1 MPLPNVHKTSVVEE
15 GFHAGQIEETTDGC
29 GRGAR
34 GQARR
39 ALEGKPQGRLAP
51 DGGNDER
58 AAIAR
63 VRWHQPTRAAA
74 QAPRMSAPLLG
85 DSRGSESVIVPSP
98 RDAPC
103 AASPRTWRICIRS
116 A

>member
-15 GFHAGQIEETTDGC
+15 DFVPGQIEETTDGR

-34 GQARR
+34 GQAWR

-58 AAIAR
+58 GAIAR
-63 VRWHQPTRAAA
+63 VRRHQATRAAA
-74 QAPRMSAPLLG
+74 QAQRMSAPPGG
-85 DSRGSESVIVPSP
+85 DRRGSESVIVPSP